1 MQSRNQPVSQ
11 KTKLTAPQ
19 SLEMKFKVIPA
30 PVCLAKDV
38 ECFRITEYSGE
49 EKVAINVSLN
59 GVPGIVFQHHQGD
72 SAIKNIIT
80 LSGNSFVGA
89 VPTLFVYG
97 QNTERSLMNLTPG
110 SFAMTQV
117 ILKPHALKTL
127 LGVNAAELTHKL
139 VKLSEFSTG
148 DLNSQ
153 LLEANTEQKRL
164 ALLTNFLLAQQKRVK
179 TDEGLVKESLGFIQR
194 NIHAINVRDLLEHL
208 SISERQFE
216 RRFTQAVGISP
227 QFYIRIK
234 RFMEALRLM
243 RTRKFE
249 RLTDVAHALNYY
261 DQSHFIRD
269 VKEFSGISPRDI
281 SQKVAD
287 FHDQGGSF
295 QIKA

>member
-1 MQSRNQPVSQ
+1 MPSRNQPLSQ
-11 KTKLTAPQ
+11 KTKHTTPLAP
-19 SLEMKFKVIPA
+19 EIKFKIIPA
-30 PVCLAKDV
+30 PDNLKEDV

-59 GVPGIVFQHHQGD
+59 GVPGIVFQHQREH
-72 SAIKNIIT
+72 SAIQNIIT

-89 VPTLFVYG
+89 VPTLFIYG

-139 VKLSEFSTG
+139 VKLNEFSAG
-148 DLNSQ
+148 DLNAR

-179 TDEGLVKESLGFIQR
+179 TDEGLVKESLGFIQK

-243 RTRKFE
+243 KTQKFE
-249 RLTDVAHALNYY
+249 RLTDIAHVLNYY

-269 VKEFSGISPRDI
+269 MKEFSGTSPKNI

-287 FHDQGGSF
+287 FHDQGGYF